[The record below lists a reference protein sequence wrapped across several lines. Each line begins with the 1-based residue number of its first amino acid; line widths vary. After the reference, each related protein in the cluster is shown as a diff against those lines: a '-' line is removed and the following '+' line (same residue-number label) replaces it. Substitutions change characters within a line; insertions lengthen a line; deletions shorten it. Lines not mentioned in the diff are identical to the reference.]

1 MAAEEAVADN
11 VATVVY
17 RHQDSLDHPDHRDRQ
32 EAMAN
37 PEDLDSPDKM
47 PHRHHHPMA
56 AVDVCRN
63 VNKHKM
69 DSPVRLVHPDQTAI
83 LANLDNPYKV
93 ADKDH
98 RDRPDRL
105 DHLANPVDPDN
116 PDSQDS
122 LDNSRKD
129 HHNKDHP
136 VHLDPTDSLE
146 DPDSLASPEILDSP
160 EDRDH
165 PAMVDHPVDLASLV
179 NPEVQANP
187 VLTAAMVLATTAH
200 RHVPRQAIKKR
211 LPQRGK
217 KDVKKKKWKREDGK
231 KPSKMPDC
239 CSTYHQNNQNY
250 HASLSP
256 TMQILL
262 FVILWLLISAQAHKK
277 NTRLHTH
284 SLII

>member
-1 MAAEEAVADN
+1 M
-11 VATVVY
+11 
-17 RHQDSLDHPDHRDRQ
+17 
-32 EAMAN
+32 
-37 PEDLDSPDKM
+37 
-47 PHRHHHPMA
+47 
-56 AVDVCRN
+56 CRN

-187 VLTAAMVLATTAH
+187 VLTAAMGN
-200 RHVPRQAIKKR
+200 KKR
-211 LPQRGK
+211 
-217 KDVKKKKWKREDGK
+217 E
-231 KPSKMPDC
+231 
-239 CSTYHQNNQNY
+239 
-250 HASLSP
+250 
-256 TMQILL
+256 I
-262 FVILWLLISAQAHKK
+262 I
-277 NTRLHTH
+277 HTTTCNGN
-284 SLII
+284 